1 MAVNSFMVSLG
12 TPAPDFSLPRADGG
26 GDVALKD
33 LADAPALLVVF
44 LCNHCPYVKHVESA
58 FGAFAAEY
66 EAKGLAT
73 VGICANDVASYPADA
88 APELV
93 AQAKRAGFTFP
104 YLVDESQQVALAY
117 RAACTP
123 DFFLYAP
130 TPVGSGAEQQHRLV
144 YRGQFDGSRPGSG
157 QAPTGASLRAAADLV
172 LAGEPVP
179 EPHDPSV
186 GCSIKWKEGVN
197 PDS

>member
-1 MAVNSFMVSLG
+1 MGTMAVNSFMVPLG

-26 GDVALKD
+26 GDVTLKD
-33 LADAPALLVVF
+33 FADAPALLVVF

-58 FGAFAAEY
+58 FGAFAHEY
-66 EAKGLAT
+66 EGKGLAT
-73 VGICANDVASYPADA
+73 VGICSNDVASYPDDA
-88 APELV
+88 APHLV

-104 YLVDESQQVALAY
+104 YLVDESQQVGLAY

-123 DFFLYAP
+123 DFFLYDA
-130 TPVGSGAEQQHRLV
+130 QRRLV
-144 YRGQFDGSRPGSG
+144 YRGQFDGSRPKTG
-157 QAPTGASLRAAADLV
+157 QVPTGASLRAAADLV

-186 GCSIKWKEGVN
+186 GCSIKWKPGN
-197 PDS
+197 DPS